1 MELSTV
7 ELELTKTGAE
17 KESLQG
23 LKLMTL
29 CTSGNVANLTEVF
42 PNAEIIDSAA
52 TLENLRYRT
61 HATRPDAVIF
71 LADGV
76 SELFMQQIR
85 FADGILKQL
94 SIPLI
99 VVSDNLDKDTK
110 KIVLK
115 NGADDCFSTTIHPEG
130 FAYWIDFLKRFKKFQ
145 KDQNDKPAVEI
156 EPHGYR
162 IPATKRAFDIAVSS
176 MALVLASP
184 IMVAIAFAIRM
195 ESKGPIFYISKRAGS
210 GYKIFSFLKFRSMR
224 VGADAELAKLA
235 HLNQYS
241 ADPAQPNSANTSV
254 FFKIQD
260 DPRVTK
266 LGKFLRNT
274 SLDELPQLINVLMGD
289 MSIVGNRPL
298 PLYEAQQLTKEQCA
312 MRFMTAAGITGLW
325 QVTKRGK
332 KDLSE
337 DERIALD
344 VQYARESSFQND
356 MKLIFKTLPA
366 LAQEVAV

>member
-7 ELELTKTGAE
+7 ELELTKTGSE
-17 KESLQG
+17 KESLSG

-29 CTSGNVANLTEVF
+29 CASGTVSNLNAVF
-42 PNAEIIDSAA
+42 PNAEVIDSAV
-52 TLENLRYRT
+52 TLESLRYRT
-61 HATRPDAVIF
+61 QVNRPDAVIF
-71 LADGV
+71 LADGI

-85 FADGILKQL
+85 FADKILKQL

-99 VVSDNLDKDTK
+99 VVSDNLDRETK

-115 NGADDCFSTTIHPEG
+115 NGADDCFSSTIHPEG

-145 KDQNDKPAVEI
+145 KEKPAVEP
-156 EPHGYR
+156 EPYGYR
-162 IPATKRAFDIAVSS
+162 VSATKRVFDILVSS
-176 MALVLASP
+176 VALILAAP
-184 IMVAIAFAIRM
+184 IMLAIAIAIRL

-210 GYKIFSFLKFRSMR
+210 GYMIFSFLKFRSMR
-224 VGADAELAKLA
+224 VGADAELAKLS
-235 HLNQYS
+235 HLNQYT
-241 ADPAQPNSANTSV
+241 ADPAAPGSV
-254 FFKIQD
+254 FFKINN

-274 SLDELPQLINVLMGD
+274 SLDELPQLINVLRGD

-325 QVTKRGK
+325 QVTKRGR

-344 VQYARESSFQND
+344 VQYAMNNSFQND
-356 MKLIFKTLPA
+356 MMLIVKTLPA
-366 LAQEVAV
+366 LTQEVAV